1 MSEEG
6 NKALVRRIAAD
17 IWNQGNL
24 EVVDEVMSADA
35 RYHGPH
41 MPNGIGDRESWRQAI
56 AMYRNAFPDSHVK
69 FEELIGSRDTVV
81 GRWTATGTHTGQLPG
96 VATTGCHI
104 AIEGITIYAWRCL
117 SPRAWVAAS
126 IPQLLHLPKPLHQYV
141 GVLPHAISA
150 CHRLCHRAS
159 NSPPSHHPPQPKEAP
174 P

>member
-41 MPNGIGDRESWRQAI
+41 MPNGMGDRESWRQAI
-56 AMYRNAFPDSHVK
+56 AMYRNAFADSHVK

-81 GRWTATGTHTGQLPG
+81 GRWTATGIHTGQLPG
-96 VATTGCHI
+96 VATTGRHI
-104 AIEGITIYAWRCL
+104 AIEGITIYRFSDGKIVEAWE
-117 SPRAWVAAS
+117 
-126 IPQLLHLPKPLHQYV
+126 QLDMLGMWKQLGVVSLPEH
-141 GVLPHAISA
+141 G
-150 CHRLCHRAS
+150 
-159 NSPPSHHPPQPKEAP
+159 
-174 P
+174 

>member
-104 AIEGITIYAWRCL
+104 AIEGITIYRFSDGKIVEAWE
-117 SPRAWVAAS
+117 
-126 IPQLLHLPKPLHQYV
+126 QLDMLGMWKQLGVVSLPEH
-141 GVLPHAISA
+141 G
-150 CHRLCHRAS
+150 
-159 NSPPSHHPPQPKEAP
+159 
-174 P
+174 